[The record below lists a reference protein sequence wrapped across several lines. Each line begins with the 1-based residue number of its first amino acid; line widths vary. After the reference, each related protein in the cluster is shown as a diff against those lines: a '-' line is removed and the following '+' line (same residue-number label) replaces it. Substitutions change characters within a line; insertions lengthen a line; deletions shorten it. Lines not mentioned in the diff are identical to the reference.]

1 LSDEQHQLPG
11 RFEQLLGIVL
21 ISRLSD
27 QIKLWAKCGTL
38 VGCLTKFL

>member
-1 LSDEQHQLPG
+1 LPG

-27 QIKLWAKCGTL
+27 QIKLRAKCGTL